1 VIEAPLWTDSLFG
14 CLRTGLN
21 HDKYNVHCSEKVMY
35 DRNLKLV
42 IIGNQKEG
50 INGVALECI

>member
-1 VIEAPLWTDSLFG
+1 VIEAPLWTDG
-14 CLRTGLN
+14 CNKRTGLN